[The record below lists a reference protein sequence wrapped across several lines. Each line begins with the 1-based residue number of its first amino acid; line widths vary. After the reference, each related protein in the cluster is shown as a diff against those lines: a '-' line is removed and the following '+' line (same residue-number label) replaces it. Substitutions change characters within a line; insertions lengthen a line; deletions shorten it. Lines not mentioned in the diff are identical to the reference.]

1 MSKLWSI
8 KELVQSFIDKGA
20 TTVEEV
26 HRAIAD
32 MPFDNLEKVE
42 PIAKQVKG
50 IRKVHDETVGNVY
63 DIIRFVNQEVG
74 KLAGELLEKADKV
87 KKDEGEN
94 Y

>member
-26 HRAIAD
+26 HKAIAD
-32 MPFDNLEKVE
+32 MPFDRLEKVE
-42 PIAKQVKG
+42 PIASRVKD

-63 DIIRFVNQEVG
+63 DIIRFVNREVG
-74 KLAGELLEKADKV
+74 KLAEEILDRADEI
-87 KKDEGEN
+87 KKDKGEN

>member
-8 KELVQSFIDKGA
+8 KELVQGFIDKGA

-42 PIAKQVKG
+42 PIAARVKE

-63 DIIRFVNQEVG
+63 DLIRFINKEVG
-74 KLAGELLEKADKV
+74 KLAGELLDRTDKL
-87 KKDEGEN
+87 KKDGGEN